1 MPWISQE
8 TNALFF
14 SFLKK
19 KKQNASFNTLETITV
34 LNYNILKLKFCLVF
48 NFFILKDILFLQ
60 CTLKKK
66 NQESQNC
73 M

>member
-19 KKQNASFNTLETITV
+19 KQNASFNTLETITV
-34 LNYNILKLKFCLVF
+34 LKLQHFETK
-48 NFFILKDILFLQ
+48 ILF
-60 CTLKKK
+60 
-66 NQESQNC
+66 SV
-73 M
+73 